1 MERHTVRRLA
11 AVALSAGIIAAL
23 APLSGASASPANAD
37 ARAAILQ
44 TAAPEMLEAM
54 QRDFGISRSDA
65 VNRLALEHAASRTA
79 EQLEERLAGS
89 FGGAWL
95 TDDQQLVVAVTD
107 SAAAAQVRAAGARPE
122 LVAHSARQLDAA
134 VTGLNRTQA
143 PSHTEVT
150 SWYVDHRT
158 NTVVVQVLP
167 NGQAA
172 AADFI
177 AASGIDADMVRVEVS
192 DERPTTLFN
201 IIGGDPYF
209 MGTGGRCSVGFS
221 VQPRGFVTAG
231 HCGTIGTTTRGWNN
245 AQQGVFQRSNF
256 PGADAAYVAANT
268 SWSTTFW
275 VRVSSTQGFIVSG
288 SNVAAIGA
296 TTCRSGSTTGWRCGS
311 ITHYNQTVNYPQ
323 GTVFGLTRTTACAE
337 PGDSGGS
344 FVAANGQA
352 QGVTSGGSGNCTFGG
367 VTFFQPLNPMLN
379 SYGLSLVTN

>member
-1 MERHTVRRLA
+1 
-11 AVALSAGIIAAL
+11 
-23 APLSGASASPANAD
+23 
-37 ARAAILQ
+37 
-44 TAAPEMLEAM
+44 
-54 QRDFGISRSDA
+54 
-65 VNRLALEHAASRTA
+65 
-79 EQLEERLAGS
+79 
-89 FGGAWL
+89 
-95 TDDQQLVVAVTD
+95 
-107 SAAAAQVRAAGARPE
+107 
-122 LVAHSARQLDAA
+122 
-134 VTGLNRTQA
+134 LNRTQA